1 MYHSIAPSIY
11 GHYKV
16 KRSLTLAM
24 FGGVINKGV
33 ALHHRTRGDIN
44 VLIMGDPG
52 LAKSQF
58 LKSVQNVFPKCVYT
72 TGKGASAVGLT
83 ACVKMDS

>member
-1 MYHSIAPSIY
+1 MFS
-11 GHYKV
+11 GREK
-16 KRSLTLAM
+16 LAA
-24 FGGVINKGV
+24 GR
-33 ALHHRTRGDIN
+33 HRIRGDIN

-58 LKSVQNVFPKCVYT
+58 LKYVQSAFHRTVYT

-83 ACVKMDS
+83 AGVKRDHVKLHSKRVEKMINYTQDEWRR